1 MQARKRQLGFRFN
14 SDGDQRSGTLRFRSP
29 AHSLEERRLSD
40 AGLAPDHNR
49 SPAVGEAIYQRVQDC
64 GLLLALDQL
73 GAGVDHWRRAHRAS
87 MSATNSS
94 VQSMPQLTVRSG
106 VIRTQG

>member
-1 MQARKRQLGFRFN
+1 DVCSSDLN
-14 SDGDQRSGTLRFRSP
+14 SDGEQRSGTLRFCSP
-29 AHSLEERRLSD
+29 AHSLEEHRLSN

-49 SPAVGEAIYQRVQDC
+49 SAAFAKTIYQRVQDC

-73 GAGVDHWRRAHRAS
+73 GAGVDRGRPAHRAS

-94 VQSMPQLTVRSG
+94 VQSMPQLTIRSG
-106 VIRTQG
+106 AIRAQS